1 MKMHRAL
8 AGIVLAA
15 AGTVATG
22 QVVFLASDDDV
33 LYRGTP
39 SGVTNTF
46 TVSDFIRGMA
56 VVGGGAAV
64 NGANTGDVIAVNRR
78 TGGQQPIVVY
88 RVDNAFSGTP
98 TLVKIAEADQTFSD
112 IAFANGKIYGVRTS
126 APTGVIQLIEFDSD
140 FNTVNNYFTNI
151 PVFDAGAGG
160 LAYNASKDVF
170 YVTDPDSDKIW
181 EVSLG
186 GGETEI
192 GATGV
197 KYNNNDLDHF
207 KGTLYAALHDESD
220 DTFHF
225 GRFSK
230 GTGAWSSIVNIGP
243 YLGGAVGLVV
253 VPAPGSLAL
262 LGLGGLVAM
271 RRRR

>member
-1 MKMHRAL
+1 MHRAL

-15 AGTVATG
+15 VGAAASG
-22 QVVFLASDDDV
+22 QVVFLAADDDV
-33 LYRGTP
+33 LYRGTN
-39 SGVTNTF
+39 SGVTDTF

-56 VVGGGAAV
+56 VVGGGATV

-78 TGGQQPIVVY
+78 TSGQDPIVVY

-98 TLVKIAEADQTFSD
+98 TLVGIAEADQTFSD

-126 APTGVIQLIEFDSD
+126 APDGVIQLIEFDSD
-140 FNTVNNYFTNI
+140 FNTLNNFFTNI

-170 YVTDPDSDKIW
+170 YVTDPDSDKVW
-181 EVSLG
+181 EYPLG
-186 GGETEI
+186 GAATEL
-192 GATGV
+192 GPTGV
-197 KYNNNDLDHF
+197 VYDNNDLDHF
-207 KGTLYAALHDESD
+207 KGTLYAAIHDESD
-220 DTFHF
+220 DSFHF

-230 GTGAWSSIVNIGP
+230 GTGAWSSIVEIGP

-253 VPAPGSLAL
+253 VPAPASVAL
-262 LGLGGLVAM
+262 LGLAGLAAV